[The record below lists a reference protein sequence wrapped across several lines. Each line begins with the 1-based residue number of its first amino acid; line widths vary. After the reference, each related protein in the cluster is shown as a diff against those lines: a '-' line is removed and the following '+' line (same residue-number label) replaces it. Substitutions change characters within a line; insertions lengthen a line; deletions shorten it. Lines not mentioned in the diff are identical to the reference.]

1 MLPSRSRLERWNP
14 DSLAFTG
21 QSIQDSGRAVA
32 DAVTTMSDNID
43 TMPETRAWSG
53 DAHTAATRMFGRAA
67 NAASALGAYTKA
79 VGAAL
84 WDGAGTIAE
93 ARTALLN
100 KADEIDMSGQLLVSD
115 QWVVLISGAAMTAE
129 QAAALERRAQAEQMT
144 VNTLLLAVGAADDDT
159 AAAVTGAATSN
170 GFQEPD
176 PTSLDSMLVPD
187 PQRPGDDV
195 PDPSNPVGFLQQAML
210 RDADMA
216 QTTRDK
222 TVETTFDPITGE
234 EVSTT
239 TTLVMQD
246 GSTHARTV
254 NATSEFSDRSPAI
267 TERYSDKDGN
277 LISEASSVTFN
288 EFGHHS
294 LTNSKVTTV
303 KLADGTVTT
312 LIERPDGRRS
322 ATVTTPDGRHADV
335 PLDLFNHPVLST
347 AGAGFSGLEAQA
359 QHGIPILTEEAAEHV
374 RVGAK
379 YGGPAIGIATA
390 LWDVAV
396 AESGFEKCV
405 AVAEGATSVASGTI
419 AGVATAGSAPW
430 LVVPAVLVAS
440 GGGQLLGNWVGNT
453 FCPR

>member
-14 DSLAFTG
+14 DSLTLTG
-21 QSIQDSGRAVA
+21 HAIETGGRTID
-32 DAVTTMSDNID
+32 DAVTTMSNNIA

-53 DAHTAATRMFGRAA
+53 DAHRAATMMFDRAQDQA
-67 NAASALGAYTKA
+67 NAFAAYTRDI
-79 VGAAL
+79 GAAL
-84 WDGAGTIAE
+84 RDGAGTIGA
-93 ARTALLN
+93 ARTALLD
-100 KADEIDMSGQLLVSD
+100 KADEIDMSGQLHVSD
-115 QWVVLISGAAMTAE
+115 QWVVLITGAAMTSE
-129 QAAALERRAQAEQMT
+129 EAAALERRAQAEQIT

-159 AAAVTGAATSN
+159 AAAVTSAATSN
-170 GFQEPD
+170 GFQAPD
-176 PTSLDSMLVPD
+176 PSGLESMLVPD
-187 PQRPGDDV
+187 TQQPGDEV

-210 RDADMA
+210 RDTDMA
-216 QTTRDK
+216 QTIRDK
-222 TVETTFDPITGE
+222 TVETTYDPITGE
-234 EVSTT
+234 EISTT

-246 GSTHARTV
+246 GSTHVRTV

-267 TERYSDKDGN
+267 TERYFDKDGK
-277 LISEASSVTFN
+277 LISETSSVTFN

-347 AGAGFSGLEAQA
+347 AGAGFSGLQAQA
-359 QHGIPILTEEAAEHV
+359 QHGIPMLTEEATEHL
-374 RVGAK
+374 RVGTK

-405 AVAEGATSVASGTI
+405 AAVEGATAVTTGALGGLAASPTGPG
-419 AGVATAGSAPW
+419 GVFFASLLAGS
-430 LVVPAVLVAS
+430 
-440 GGGQLLGNWVGNT
+440 GGQALGNWMGNT